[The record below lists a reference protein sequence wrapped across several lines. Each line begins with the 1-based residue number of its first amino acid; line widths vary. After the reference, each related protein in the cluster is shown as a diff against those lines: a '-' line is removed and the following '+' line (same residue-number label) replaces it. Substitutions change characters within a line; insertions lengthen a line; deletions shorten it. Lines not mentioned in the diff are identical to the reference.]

1 MVKEIL
7 VALKGGDHKAFEVIF
22 VTYFN
27 KVKYFINGLV
37 KSESD
42 AEELAQEVFV
52 KLWVNRESIVIE
64 KSFSSYLYVM
74 ARNAAFN
81 FLKSKFVRDSYLN
94 DQSYQSNEESVTSD
108 DVMVAK
114 ETELLLKIIVS
125 KMPEQRR
132 RIYEMSRNQGL
143 KNDEIAA
150 KLNISKKTVENQ
162 LSLALKE
169 LRQVFSSFLVLFV

>member
-1 MVKEIL
+1 MVKDVLI
-7 VALKGGDHKAFEVIF
+7 ALKSGDHKAFEVIF
-22 VTYFN
+22 VSYFN

-52 KLWVNRESIVIE
+52 KLWIGRESIVIE
-64 KSFSSYLYVM
+64 KSFSSYLYVI

-81 FLKSKFVRDSYLN
+81 FIKSRIVRDSYLN
-94 DQSYQSNEESVTSD
+94 DQIRNGEDSATSEEVI
-108 DVMVAK
+108 VAK
-114 ETELLLKIIVS
+114 ETELLLKMIVS

-132 RIYEMSRNQGL
+132 RIYELSRNQGL
-143 KNDEIAA
+143 RNDEIAQQ
-150 KLNISKKTVENQ
+150 LNISKKTVENQ

-169 LRQVFSSFLVLFV
+169 LRQVFSMFLSLFV

>member
-1 MVKEIL
+1 MVKDVLI
-7 VALKGGDHKAFEVIF
+7 ALKSGDHKAFEVVFIA
-22 VTYFN
+22 YFN

-42 AEELAQEVFV
+42 AEELAQEIFV
-52 KLWVNRESIVIE
+52 KLWVGRESIVVE
-64 KSFSSYLYVM
+64 KSFSSYLYVI

-81 FLKSKFVRDSYLN
+81 FIKSRLVRDSYLN
-94 DQSYQSNEESVTSD
+94 DQIHNSEDSATSEEVI
-108 DVMVAK
+108 VAK
-114 ETELLLKIIVS
+114 ETELLLKMIVS

-143 KNDEIAA
+143 KNDEIAQQ
-150 KLNISKKTVENQ
+150 LNISKKTVENQ

-169 LRQVFSSFLVLFV
+169 LRQVFSMFLSLFV

>member
-7 VALKGGDHKAFEVIF
+7 VALKSGDHKAFEVIF

-94 DQSYQSNEESVTSD
+94 DQLHQNNEESATSD
-108 DVMVAK
+108 DVIVAK

-150 KLNISKKTVENQ
+150 QLNISKKTVENQ

>member
-1 MVKEIL
+1 MVKEVLI
-7 VALKGGDHKAFEVIF
+7 ALKNGDHKAFEVIF
-22 VTYFN
+22 ITYFN
-27 KVKYFINGLV
+27 KVKHFINGLV

-52 KLWVNRESIVIE
+52 KLWVNRESIIIE

-74 ARNAAFN
+74 ARNSAFN

-94 DQSYQSNEESVTSD
+94 DQLRQGEESVASD
-108 DVMVAK
+108 EVIVAK
-114 ETELLLKIIVS
+114 ETELLLKMIVS

-132 RIYEMSRNQGL
+132 KIYELSRNQGL
-143 KNDEIAA
+143 KNEEIASQ
-150 KLNISKKTVENQ
+150 LNISKKTVENQ